1 MAIGS
6 IDNFIGS
13 FKTDVAR
20 PNRFQVRV
28 TPPSSLADSRWPQ
41 GMMYRCE
48 TAELPGKT
56 FMTYDLKTYGPTEKF
71 PYQHAYND
79 INLTF
84 IVGDNM
90 NEKKRFEEW
99 IELIS
104 PINNYDFSYKDSY
117 AGTIQI
123 FQYDVSGTQTYAVEL
138 IDAYPTGINQLDLD
152 WSSDGHHKLVV
163 TFAYTYWEEI

>member
-1 MAIGS
+1 MSIAN
-6 IDNFIGS
+6 IDNFVSS

-20 PNRFQVRV
+20 PSRFQARII
-28 TPPSSLADSRWPQ
+28 PPSAINDSRWPK

-56 FMTYDLKTYGPTEKF
+56 FMTHELKIYGPTEKM

-79 INLTF
+79 LNLTF
-84 IVGDNM
+84 IVSDDM
-90 NEKKRFEEW
+90 REKKKFEEW

-104 PINNYDFSYKDSY
+104 PIDTYDFNYKNTYVGSIEIY
-117 AGTIQI
+117 
-123 FQYDVSGTQTYAVEL
+123 QYDVSDNLTYKVRL